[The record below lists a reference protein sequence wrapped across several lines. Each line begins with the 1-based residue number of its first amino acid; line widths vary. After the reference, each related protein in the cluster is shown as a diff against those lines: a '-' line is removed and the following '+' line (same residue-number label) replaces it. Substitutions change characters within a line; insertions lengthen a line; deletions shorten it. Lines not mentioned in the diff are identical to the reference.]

1 LWRPPLCL
9 ENLTKPTK
17 VLPPPLTLPQ
27 QVFGGPSRGASES
40 VWTHPRTH
48 QFFGGPIRAPIS
60 FLADPSAHPSENV
73 GGPIAHP
80 SENVGGKV
88 SRCLKTFG
96 GKFWREGLAA
106 SKRFFAGS
114 FGGKFLAGSLA
125 ASKSLAGSLGESF
138 TQSQKVLAGSSTQP
152 QKVWREVWVKVS
164 RSLKKFDESLGESF
178 TKVWVKVSRNFG

>member
-1 LWRPPLCL
+1 LH
-9 ENLTKPTK
+9 
-17 VLPPPLTLPQ
+17 
-27 QVFGGPSRGASES
+27 PSRNLPEK
-40 VWTHPRTH
+40 
-48 QFFGGPIRAPIS
+48 
-60 FLADPSAHPSENV
+60 LAHPSRNL
-73 GGPIAHP
+73 P
-80 SENVGGKV
+80 ENVGGKV

-178 TKVWVKVSRNFG
+178 TKVWVKVSRKFG